1 MSKQTRQI
9 RQWQAGFE
17 AALKEA
23 LLRYRDNMLAQ
34 AEPEEGELFPV
45 SKEFFR
51 KNRALGSVSAAME
64 RRRKYYERK
73 AVLLKSVAKA
83 AAVLLIFFITGIKEL
98 PLQMP
103 KTVPASS
110 GSFII
115 AWFSDHV
122 CISFNPATK
131 EELASMEIR
140 EPEEFELGYIPDGFE
155 LWMEDLTPG
164 RCVYEYRDGDGC
176 VLSLSVHRRK
186 GTLSNKIVRS
196 RTINMDNE
204 HTEFHMIMDGS
215 VELIV
220 AGPLG
225 EEEPEFLLWTQN
237 NCEFM
242 LSLYT
247 EQEHGLDIFDIY
259 RSLRVKNDE
268 K

>member
-1 MSKQTRQI
+1 MSKQTGQI

-83 AAVLLIFFITGIKEL
+83 AAVLLIFFITGTKAL

-103 KTVPASS
+103 KTVTASS

-122 CISFNPATK
+122 CISFNPATE

-155 LWMEDLTPG
+155 LQWDYLVPG
-164 RCVYEYRDGDGC
+164 GYDYVYKDGDGC

-186 GTLSNKIVRS
+186 GTLSNKIKIVRPG
-196 RTINMDNE
+196 TINMDNE

-259 RSLRVKNDE
+259 RSLRVLE
-268 K
+268 